1 MAAAKPAAAIE
12 TFDVEKMMEIYQ
24 NDKAEDAAWKQAT
37 EARIRALQTNRDQIV
52 QAADSWVTKDDMM
65 FAGGGAVI
73 GGGAAYLGATQ
84 GWWELNPLNIG
95 IGVGG
100 GAVAGYAASR
110 LLRKK

>member
-1 MAAAKPAAAIE
+1 MAAAKPAAVE
-12 TFDVEKMMEIYQ
+12 TFDIEKMMEIYQ
-24 NDKAEDAAWKQAT
+24 QDRANDAAWKQAT

>member
-1 MAAAKPAAAIE
+1 MAAAKPAAVE
-12 TFDVEKMMEIYQ
+12 TTLNINELVEIYQ
-24 NDKAEDAAWKQAT
+24 NDRAEDHAWKQAT
-37 EARIRALQTNRDQIV
+37 EARIRALQANRDQIV
-52 QAADSWVTKDDMM
+52 QAADSWVTKEDVMY
-65 FAGGGAVI
+65 AGGGAVI